1 MATNMSLKNQLKARS
16 VMGKE
21 IVNSEV
27 SVNPAPKTN
36 LTKPAF
42 KLGSKAY
49 IQLALK
55 TGLYKTL
62 NVIEVYSGQ
71 LKYWDP
77 VTEKLIIDIEA
88 KTGKAVIGYAGYF
101 ELFNGF
107 KKCVYVTKS
116 SMENRGKT
124 LGWNGANYKKAV
136 LKEMLSKWGILSLDT
151 HSAYVPELHEE
162 VLLYK
167 PLLKEEDIYSLI
179 PKEAI

>member
-1 MATNMSLKNQLKARS
+1 MATNMSLKNQLKARGI
-16 VMGKE
+16 MARK
-21 IVNSEV
+21 IVNSEA
-27 SVNPAPKTN
+27 SVKAASNIN

-49 IQLALK
+49 VQLALR

-62 NVIEVYSGQ
+62 NVIEVYCGQ
-71 LKYWDP
+71 LRFWDP

-88 KTGKAVIGYAGYF
+88 KSGKAIIGYAGYF

-116 SMENRGKT
+116 SLENRGKR
-124 LGWNGANYKKAV
+124 LGWNSANYKRIV

-151 HSAYVPELHEE
+151 QKAYVPELNEE

-167 PLLKEEDIYSLI
+167 PLLKEEDVYSLV
-179 PKEAI
+179 PQEAI